1 MKKVIMLL
9 VVTAVVLTC
18 GSFAQVNAEEA
29 KVFETPKEL
38 VAHVKTQITE
48 ISTED
53 LKKKM
58 ENQEDFVLIDVRDRG
73 EFIKGSIPG
82 AINISRGLLE
92 FKIGEK
98 VEDKAKEIVLF
109 CKSGSRSAL
118 ATASL
123 KSIGYSDVKSL
134 EGGWLGWEKASQ

>member
-1 MKKVIMLL
+1 MKKVIVSLL
-9 VVTAVVLTC
+9 AAAVVLTF
-18 GSFAQVNAEEA
+18 GAVAQVSAEEA
-29 KVFETPKEL
+29 KVYANAKEM
-38 VAHVKTQITE
+38 VAAVKTQITE
-48 ISTED
+48 IALED

-58 ENQEDFVLIDVRDRG
+58 DNQDDFVLIDVRDKG

-82 AINISRGLLE
+82 AFNISRGLLE
-92 FKIGEK
+92 FKIGDK

-123 KSIGYSDVKSL
+123 KSIGYTNVKSL
-134 EGGWLGWEKASQ
+134 AGGWLGWEKAAQ